1 MPLSIPLDVA
11 KLPAPVQR
19 IVGPAA
25 PPPMRTMAARGMA
38 PGLKPEQIV
47 TVVVLFALGDLP
59 HVDDATRDQ
68 ARQTLAKLPPPVV
81 NGALA
86 SPDLPASVVDVIAEA
101 YVGDAAIVEKIVLH
115 PAVAVDTIV
124 KLAKTGGE
132 AATELVAVNEE
143 RLLANPGII
152 EALYMNKKTRMS
164 TADRVLDLAVRNGKT
179 LSIPA
184 FKEAAQAILDELVI
198 TEPLPEATPDDVLFV
213 EAHKIAEAIDA
224 AKSLE
229 ENIFKEDDEG
239 NEELEEKAK
248 PLEQRIRD
256 MTVSQ
261 KIRTAMLGTAAAR
274 ALLVR
279 DKNRLVAAS
288 VVRSPLIQE
297 MELAQFSASRSVSE
311 DVLRIIG
318 TNGDLSKSH
327 TVKFNLV
334 ANPKT
339 PMAVSMRMLVHL
351 RSDELKKLAKSK
363 NVSGQI
369 SRMARQELEKKRP
382 GT

>member
-1 MPLSIPLDVA
+1 
-11 KLPAPVQR
+11 
-19 IVGPAA
+19 
-25 PPPMRTMAARGMA
+25 
-38 PGLKPEQIV
+38 
-47 TVVVLFALGDLP
+47 
-59 HVDDATRDQ
+59 
-68 ARQTLAKLPPPVV
+68 
-81 NGALA
+81 
-86 SPDLPASVVDVIAEA
+86 VDVVAERHA
-101 YVGDAAIVEKIVLH
+101 TDAAIVEKIVLH

-124 KLAKTGGE
+124 KLAKIGSE

-143 RLLANPGII
+143 RLLANPQII

-164 TADRVLDLAVRNGKT
+164 TADRVLDLAVRNGKS

-198 TEPLPEATPDDVLFV
+198 TEPQPEATPDDVLFV
-213 EAHKIAEAIDA
+213 EAHRIAEAIDA
-224 AKSLE
+224 QKAAEDNL
-229 ENIFKEDDEG
+229 FTEDDEG
-239 NEELEEKAK
+239 NEKLEEKAK

-261 KIRTAMLGTAAAR
+261 KIRTAMLGTASAR

-279 DKNRLVAAS
+279 DKNRLVAAA
-288 VVRSPLIQE
+288 VVRSPLVQE
-297 MELAQFSASRSVSE
+297 MEVAQFAASRSIGE
-311 DVLRIIG
+311 EVLRIIG

-339 PMAVSMRMLVHL
+339 PMAISMRMLVHL
-351 RSDELKKLAKSK
+351 RTDELKKLSKSK
-363 NVSGQI
+363 NVSQQI